1 MYFILLVYDTSKS
14 WDSVQERDGIMLIVW
29 SRSHFRVPRWHGPQ
43 WASGRPS
50 TTHSSRAE
58 SHNLIKHLTCHHE
71 AEGSQTAGDVWG
83 LQMFESV
90 SSTYRILGFDPTR
103 AFTGQIP
110 REVLI
115 RVCTADS
122 TASTT
127 WEHRAPD
134 TFLLPALHC
143 SYFRFS
149 GLPPRSDTSYSTNT
163 RECPAIRHS
172 IELLRAGHR
181 PVEVVSFVALD
192 SSMEK

>member
-71 AEGSQTAGDVWG
+71 AEGSHTAGDVWG
-83 LQMFESV
+83 LQMC
-90 SSTYRILGFDPTR
+90 SSLLVPRIASWGSTQQGRSQVKFR
-103 AFTGQIP
+103 AKSLFGSALETLHHQRHGNTG
-110 REVLI
+110 
-115 RVCTADS
+115 
-122 TASTT
+122 
-127 WEHRAPD
+127 HM
-134 TFLLPALHC
+134 TFLLPTLHC

-172 IELLRAGHR
+172 IELLRAGHW